1 MKHSLVKDEMT
12 LLLENINEQFDMM
25 NQHENRIPQIEIDLF
40 MRNIQKLYENSIY
53 LNKYNSKPEQENTQN
68 KETVVEKY
76 PEQIQAI
83 EVDRVQ
89 KRELEDKQNLKPE
102 FIEEVEDPVAA
113 ISAHMDELPAQEKK
127 LKVIEEAQDKPAHMV
142 KDEVVEAPMV
152 QEILVED
159 IAKRVDQAVPEK
171 EKLTE
176 THSDIA
182 IKAKIE
188 MQSVEFSDILEE
200 KEEELNLF
208 TDIKVND
215 EISDLNKKLA
225 EARNT
230 QSIVE
235 KLQSKRIDS
244 LKSVIGI
251 NDKFYFIN
259 ELFAGNSQKYE
270 DIIYTLN
277 NFKKLED
284 AMVYFSTLKYK
295 FSWDEESDAYIKLS
309 QMLERK
315 FELVNA

>member
-40 MRNIQKLYENSIY
+40 MRNIQKLYENSIF
-53 LNKYNSKPEQENTQN
+53 LNKYNSKLEQENIKN
-68 KETVVEKY
+68 EEKVEEKKS
-76 PEQIQAI
+76 EQIQTIA
-83 EVDRVQ
+83 EKNHQ
-89 KRELEDKQNLKPE
+89 TREFDDKQNLKPGLK
-102 FIEEVEDPVAA
+102 EEVEEAVAEKQAHKDDLPV
-113 ISAHMDELPAQEKK
+113 QEKN
-127 LKVIEEAQDKPAHMV
+127 LKVIEEAQDNKAHIV
-142 KDEVVEAPMV
+142 NDEVIEEPIV

-159 IAKRVDQAVPEK
+159 IAKRLDQAVPEK
-171 EKLTE
+171 EKMSE
-176 THSDIA
+176 PQSEIA
-182 IKAKIE
+182 IKARIE
-188 MQSVEFSDILEE
+188 EQSIEFSDILEE

-251 NDKFYFIN
+251 NDKFYFVN

>member
-68 KETVVEKY
+68 KETFVEKY
-76 PEQIQAI
+76 PELIQAI
-83 EVDRVQ
+83 EVDRVP
-89 KRELEDKQNLKPE
+89 KSELEDKQNLKPD
-102 FIEEVEDPVAA
+102 FIEEVEESVAA
-113 ISAHMDELPAQEKK
+113 ISAHKDELPVQEKK
-127 LKVIEEAQDKPAHMV
+127 LKVIEEAHDKPAPMV
-142 KDEVVEAPMV
+142 NDEVVEAPMV
-152 QEILVED
+152 QKTSVED
-159 IAKRVDQAVPEK
+159 IAKRVNQAVPEK